1 MTRDKIKEI
10 MGEGVSEEQISNLL
24 NTFHN
29 DNNAN
34 KSKIQELEQKLQG
47 YDDIKS
53 QLDAINAAKMSDE
66 EKLAEKLKNAE
77 AKEKAANVIYNTAK
91 AKEILS
97 GFNIPDELIAKMVS
111 DNETETVNAATLLKN
126 QMSEY
131 KDTITKNVKEQIA
144 KLDVKPNP
152 SNIPPGDDVMTKD
165 KFAKMT
171 MLEQKQW
178 KDANLEQYRE
188 WYPQN

>member
-47 YDDIKS
+47 YDDMKS

-178 KDANLEQYRE
+178 KDANLEQYRK

>member
-1 MTRDKIKEI
+1 
-10 MGEGVSEEQISNLL
+10 
-24 NTFHN
+24 
-29 DNNAN
+29 
-34 KSKIQELEQKLQG
+34 
-47 YDDIKS
+47 
-53 QLDAINAAKMSDE
+53 
-66 EKLAEKLKNAE
+66 
-77 AKEKAANVIYNTAK
+77 
-91 AKEILS
+91 
-97 GFNIPDELIAKMVS
+97 MVS

>member
-47 YDDIKS
+47 YDDMKS